1 MSDVVDAGAPAPSE
15 GHSAPVDNT
24 PAPAPTPLGNQAPT
38 PEKADD
44 KPEAPAHSKSAR
56 EALEKAFAAQEAKG
70 KEPAAKPADAA
81 PRPSDGPARGEGGKF
96 AAKEGSKPAEGEAK
110 PAEAAKPAPRIEAP
124 HRFSPEA
131 KTAWDA
137 THDSVKAET
146 HRAISEM
153 EKGIEKYRNDAQA
166 YESVR
171 QFDEQARREGR
182 QLSEVL
188 NDYAGMEKLLR
199 ENPVAGFERIA
210 QHLGFNL
217 RDFAAH
223 VLNQTPDQQASRA
236 DQTIR
241 ELRNELDGLR
251 QQMTGVTSHI
261 SQQHQSTITSQVD
274 AFARD
279 NPRFDE
285 LSDSIAHML
294 KTGFATDLAD
304 AYSKADRL
312 TPAPQPMSPPAPA
325 APAPVSLNPA
335 GTRTVTGAPSNGS
348 DPSPRAQASSTSRQ
362 ALERAFAAS
371 GLRV

>member
-1 MSDVVDAGAPAPSE
+1 MSDVVDAGAPAPSD

-38 PEKADD
+38 PEKTDD

-56 EALEKAFAAQEAKG
+56 EALEKAFAAQESKG
-70 KEPAAKPADAA
+70 KETPAKPADAA
-81 PRPSDGPARGEGGKF
+81 PKPSDGPSRGEDGKF
-96 AAKEGSKPAEGEAK
+96 AAKEGAKPAEGEAK

-124 HRFSPEA
+124 HRYSTEA

-137 THDSVKAET
+137 TPDAVKAET
-146 HRAISEM
+146 HRALSEM

-171 QFDEQARREGR
+171 QFDEQARQSGR
-182 QLSEVL
+182 QLAEVL
-188 NDYAGMEKLLR
+188 NDYTGMERLLR
-199 ENPVAGFERIA
+199 ENPVAGFERVA
-210 QHLGFNL
+210 QNLGINF
-217 RDFAAH
+217 RDLAAH
-223 VLNQTPDQQASRA
+223 VLNQTPDQQQSRSE
-236 DQTIR
+236 QTVLELRR
-241 ELRNELDGLR
+241 ELADLR
-251 QQMTGVTSHI
+251 QQMTGVNSHI
-261 SQQHQSTITSQVD
+261 TQQHQNSITSQVD
-274 AFARD
+274 AFARE

-312 TPAPQPMSPPAPA
+312 NPVPQPMTPPAPA

-362 ALERAFAAS
+362 ALERAFAAN